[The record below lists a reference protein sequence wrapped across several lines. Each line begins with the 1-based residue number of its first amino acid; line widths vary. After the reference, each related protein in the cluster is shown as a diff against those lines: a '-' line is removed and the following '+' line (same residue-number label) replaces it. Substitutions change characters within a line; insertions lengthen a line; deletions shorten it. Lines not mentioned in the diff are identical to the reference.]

1 MRRAIERTRSEQTC
15 DRTGGKEFI
24 IIRLPADPRI
34 VVASPCSGHG
44 TRFASAIAT
53 MLADVA
59 LDAKLIAPKAF
70 QLDRAAS
77 PRLAPE
83 TSSGA
88 AFQQG
93 EKMAPAG

>member
-1 MRRAIERTRSEQTC
+1 
-15 DRTGGKEFI
+15 
-24 IIRLPADPRI
+24 
-34 VVASPCSGHG
+34 
-44 TRFASAIAT
+44 

-83 TSSGA
+83 TSIGA